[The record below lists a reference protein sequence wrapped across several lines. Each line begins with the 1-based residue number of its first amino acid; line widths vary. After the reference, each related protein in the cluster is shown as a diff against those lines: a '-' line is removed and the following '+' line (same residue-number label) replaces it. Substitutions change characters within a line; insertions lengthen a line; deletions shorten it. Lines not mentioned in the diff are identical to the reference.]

1 MRVLG
6 AGAFTGAPPE
16 LVLDWVLVL
25 IEGGIVDRLRAGWDQ
40 CDAVRGSGLQERVR
54 VLCGG
59 STVLVRVSD
68 PALVLIDG
76 SFVDRLRAE

>member
-25 IEGGIVDRLRAGWDQ
+25 IEGGLVDRLRAGWDQ
-40 CDAVRGSGLQERVR
+40 CDAVRGSGLRVRVQLRVRVR
-54 VLCGG
+54 VLGTRAFAG
-59 STVLVRVSD
+59 TALVR
-68 PALVLIDG
+68 
-76 SFVDRLRAE
+76 